1 VLALHTPYVDHLPGG
16 RVLAGPFFVV
26 AMVLMASVPWVLL
39 QPGQQTWGNAS
50 LVMAIVTVVAS
61 ISAVAAR
68 LAT

>member
-1 VLALHTPYVDHLPGG
+1 
-16 RVLAGPFFVV
+16 
-26 AMVLMASVPWVLL
+26 MVLMASVPWVLL

-61 ISAVAAR
+61 IAAVAAR